1 MSKKEKTKE
10 VKLAEVTETEVV
22 DVLDK
27 SVENEHSESN
37 ICKHSN
43 VFYPLA
49 KPEVPTSVELENI
62 EVKPKYVLD
71 NITNKPKLKVG
82 DKEIELKEVQLAS
95 DYFFNINSFRCS
107 PRHYRFSNHYTESE
121 MKKVEGEPKWYGAEV
136 NGIQFFLTQGSVV
149 DVKRLDN
156 QTGYGGSNT
165 DGRKPCVKVAYST
178 IIADNLSIRG
188 FEENRLFNVG
198 LIGNW
203 VTLDKVSLSDGKVE
217 IENSIDLANVSLSV
231 FSITRTNSLNV
242 AQFNGG
248 RISLSGF
255 NSINIYNS
263 SCYCHDD
270 NSFILD
276 LANKKLINLYI
287 GKTTLSDFKFVN
299 FGYNLCDGLDVNS
312 KIVIDKRIDY
322 GYITG
327 VKPVPFVRVG
337 RSGILV
343 GNQYFTAVEMLGK
356 ISTETLREI
365 TPISPWYPTPTFGS
379 PRGLDPLVERET
391 ADKAYNVAF
400 NAGVKGKVPEHQP
413 DQLVVDIVQTT
424 VDQIRSKVKVFA
436 LIDTLNCGDFEY
448 DDEYPY

>member
-10 VKLAEVTETEVV
+10 VKLAEVIETEVV
-22 DVLDK
+22 DVLDNG
-27 SVENEHSESN
+27 VENEHSESN
-37 ICKHSN
+37 ICKRSN
-43 VFYPLA
+43 VFYPLT
-49 KPEVPTSVELENI
+49 KPEVPTSVELKNI
-62 EVKPKYVLD
+62 EVKPKYILD

-136 NGIQFFLTQGSVV
+136 NGIQFFLTRGSVV

-156 QTGYGGSNT
+156 QTGYGVSNT

-203 VTLDKVSLSDGKVE
+203 VTIDKVSLSDGKVE

-231 FSITRTNSLNV
+231 FSIKRTNSLNV

-270 NSFILD
+270 NSFIID
-276 LANKKLINLYI
+276 LPNKKLINLSI
-287 GKTTLSDFKFVN
+287 GKTTLSDFKFIN
-299 FGYNLCDGLDVNS
+299 FSHNLCEGLDVNS

-322 GYITG
+322 GYIAG
-327 VKPVPFVRVG
+327 LKPVPFVRVG

-379 PRGLDPLVERET
+379 PRGLEPLVERET
-391 ADKAYNVAF
+391 ADKAYHVAF

-436 LIDTLNCGDFEY
+436 LIDTLNSGDFEY

>member
-1 MSKKEKTKE
+1 MSKKEKAKE
-10 VKLAEVTETEVV
+10 VKLTEVTPAKFEDVPENTKQKEVETEPT
-22 DVLDK
+22 
-27 SVENEHSESN
+27 SFEFSEV
-37 ICKHSN
+37 I
-43 VFYPLA
+43 
-49 KPEVPTSVELENI
+49 KPETPPSVELENV
-62 EVKPKYVLD
+62 EVKPKYILD

-82 DKEIELKEVQLAS
+82 DKEIELKEVQLS
-95 DYFFNINSFRCS
+95 TDYFFNITGFRYRPS
-107 PRHYRFSNHYTESE
+107 HYRFSNHYNENE

-136 NGIQFFLTQGSVV
+136 NGIQFFLTQGSIV

-156 QTGYGGSNT
+156 QTAYNDSNT

-178 IIADNLSIRG
+178 IIADNLAIRG

-198 LIGNW
+198 LEGGWISI
-203 VTLDKVSLSDGKVE
+203 DKVTLSDGKVE
-217 IENSIDLANVSLSV
+217 IENSIDLTNVGLNV
-231 FSITRTNSLNV
+231 FSITRANSLNV
-242 AQFNGG
+242 NQFNGS
-248 RISLSGF
+248 RVSLNGF

-263 SCYCHDD
+263 SCYCCNDS
-270 NSFILD
+270 SFILE
-276 LANKKLINLYI
+276 LSNKKMVNLSI

-299 FGYNLCDGLDVNS
+299 FSHNLCEGLDVNS

-327 VKPVPFVRVG
+327 LKPVPFVRVG

-356 ISTETLREI
+356 ISTTTLHEI

-379 PRGLDPLVERET
+379 SRTLDPLVGRDT

-400 NAGVKGKVPEHQP
+400 NAGGKGKVPEHQP
-413 DQLVVDIVQTT
+413 DQIVVDVVQTT

-436 LIDTLNCGDFEY
+436 LIDTLNSGDFEY

>member
-1 MSKKEKTKE
+1 MSKKEKAKE
-10 VKLAEVTETEVV
+10 VKAVEVSATEVDDMSKKTKQKEVETEPT
-22 DVLDK
+22 
-27 SVENEHSESN
+27 SFEFSEV
-37 ICKHSN
+37 I
-43 VFYPLA
+43 
-49 KPEVPTSVELENI
+49 KPETPPSVELENV
-62 EVKPKYVLD
+62 EVKPKYILD

-82 DKEIELKEVQLAS
+82 DKEIELKEVQLS
-95 DYFFNINSFRCS
+95 TDYFFNITGFSYRPS
-107 PRHYRFSNHYTESE
+107 HYRFSNHYNENE

-136 NGIQFFLTQGSVV
+136 NGIQFFLTQGSIV

-156 QTGYGGSNT
+156 QTAYNDSNT

-178 IIADNLSIRG
+178 IIADNLAIRG

-198 LIGNW
+198 LEGGWISI
-203 VTLDKVSLSDGKVE
+203 DKVTLSDGKVE
-217 IENSIDLANVSLSV
+217 IENSIDLTNVVLNV
-231 FSITRTNSLNV
+231 FSITRANSLNV
-242 AQFNGG
+242 NQFNGS
-248 RISLSGF
+248 RVSLNGF

-263 SCYCHDD
+263 SCYCCNDS
-270 NSFILD
+270 SFILE
-276 LANKKLINLYI
+276 LSNKKMVNLSI
-287 GKTTLSDFKFVN
+287 GKTTLSDFKFIN
-299 FGYNLCDGLDVNS
+299 FSHNLCEGLDVNS

-327 VKPVPFVRVG
+327 LKPVPFVRVG

-356 ISTETLREI
+356 ISTTTLHEI

-379 PRGLDPLVERET
+379 SRTLDPLVGRDT

-400 NAGVKGKVPEHQP
+400 NAGGKGKVPEHQP
-413 DQLVVDIVQTT
+413 DQIVVDVVQTT

-436 LIDTLNCGDFEY
+436 LIDTLNPGDVDY

>member
-1 MSKKEKTKE
+1 MSKKEKAKE
-10 VKLAEVTETEVV
+10 VKAVEVSATEVDDMSKKIKQKEVETEPT
-22 DVLDK
+22 
-27 SVENEHSESN
+27 SFEFSEV
-37 ICKHSN
+37 I
-43 VFYPLA
+43 
-49 KPEVPTSVELENI
+49 KPETPPSVELENV
-62 EVKPKYVLD
+62 EVKPKYILD

-82 DKEIELKEVQLAS
+82 DKEIELKEVQLS
-95 DYFFNINSFRCS
+95 TDYFFNITGFRYRPS
-107 PRHYRFSNHYTESE
+107 HYRFSNHYNENE

-136 NGIQFFLTQGSVV
+136 NGIQFFLTQGSIV

-156 QTGYGGSNT
+156 QTAYNDSNT

-178 IIADNLSIRG
+178 IIADNLAIRG

-198 LIGNW
+198 LEGGWISI
-203 VTLDKVSLSDGKVE
+203 DKVTLSDGKVE
-217 IENSIDLANVSLSV
+217 IENSIDLTNVGLNV
-231 FSITRTNSLNV
+231 FSITRANSLNV
-242 AQFNGG
+242 NQFNGS
-248 RISLSGF
+248 RVSLNGF

-263 SCYCHDD
+263 SCYCCNDS
-270 NSFILD
+270 SFILE
-276 LANKKLINLYI
+276 LSNKKMVNLSI

-299 FGYNLCDGLDVNS
+299 FSHNLCEGLDVNS

-327 VKPVPFVRVG
+327 LKPVPFVRVG

-356 ISTETLREI
+356 ISTTTLHEI
-365 TPISPWYPTPTFGS
+365 TPISPWHPTPTFGS
-379 PRGLDPLVERET
+379 SRTLDPLVGRDT

-400 NAGVKGKVPEHQP
+400 NAGGKGKVPEHQP
-413 DQLVVDIVQTT
+413 DQIVVDVVQTT

-436 LIDTLNCGDFEY
+436 LIDTLNPGDVDY

>member
-1 MSKKEKTKE
+1 MSKKEKAKE
-10 VKLAEVTETEVV
+10 VKAVEVSATEVDDMSKKIKQKEVETEPT
-22 DVLDK
+22 
-27 SVENEHSESN
+27 SFEFSEV
-37 ICKHSN
+37 I
-43 VFYPLA
+43 
-49 KPEVPTSVELENI
+49 KPETPPSVELENV
-62 EVKPKYVLD
+62 EVKPKYILD

-82 DKEIELKEVQLAS
+82 DKEIELKEVQLS
-95 DYFFNINSFRCS
+95 TDYFFNITGFRYRPS
-107 PRHYRFSNHYTESE
+107 HYRFSNHYNENE

-136 NGIQFFLTQGSVV
+136 NGIQFFLTQGSIV

-156 QTGYGGSNT
+156 QTAYNDSNT

-178 IIADNLSIRG
+178 IIADNLAIRG

-198 LIGNW
+198 LEGGWISI
-203 VTLDKVSLSDGKVE
+203 DKVTLSDGKVE
-217 IENSIDLANVSLSV
+217 IENSIDLTNVVLNV
-231 FSITRTNSLNV
+231 FSITRANSLNV
-242 AQFNGG
+242 NQFNGS
-248 RISLSGF
+248 RVSLNGF

-263 SCYCHDD
+263 SCYCCNDS
-270 NSFILD
+270 SFILE
-276 LANKKLINLYI
+276 LSNKKMVNLSI

-299 FGYNLCDGLDVNS
+299 FSHNLCEGLDVNS

-327 VKPVPFVRVG
+327 LKPVPFVRVG

-356 ISTETLREI
+356 ISTTTLHEI

-379 PRGLDPLVERET
+379 SRTLDPLVGRDT

-400 NAGVKGKVPEHQP
+400 NAGGKGKVPEHQP
-413 DQLVVDIVQTT
+413 DQLVVDVVQTT

-436 LIDTLNCGDFEY
+436 LIDTLNSGDFEY

>member
-1 MSKKEKTKE
+1 MSKKEKAKE
-10 VKLAEVTETEVV
+10 VKLTEVTPAKFEDVPENTKRKEVETEPT
-22 DVLDK
+22 
-27 SVENEHSESN
+27 SFEFSEV
-37 ICKHSN
+37 I
-43 VFYPLA
+43 
-49 KPEVPTSVELENI
+49 KPETPPSVELENV
-62 EVKPKYVLD
+62 EVKPKYILD

-82 DKEIELKEVQLAS
+82 DKEIELKEVQLSS
-95 DYFFNINSFRCS
+95 DYFFNITGFSYRPS
-107 PRHYRFSNHYTESE
+107 HYRFSNHYNENE

-136 NGIQFFLTQGSVV
+136 NGIQFFLTQGSIV

-156 QTGYGGSNT
+156 QTAYNDSNT

-178 IIADNLSIRG
+178 IIADNLAIRG

-198 LIGNW
+198 LEGGWISI
-203 VTLDKVSLSDGKVE
+203 DKVTLSDGKVE
-217 IENSIDLANVSLSV
+217 IENSIDLTNVSLSV
-231 FSITRTNSLNV
+231 FSITCANSLNV
-242 AQFNGG
+242 NQFNGS
-248 RISLSGF
+248 RVSLNGF

-263 SCYCHDD
+263 SCYCCNDS
-270 NSFILD
+270 SFILE
-276 LANKKLINLYI
+276 LSNKKMVNLSI

-299 FGYNLCDGLDVNS
+299 FSHNLCEGLDVNS

-327 VKPVPFVRVG
+327 LKPVPFVRVG

-356 ISTETLREI
+356 ISTTTLHEI

-379 PRGLDPLVERET
+379 SRTLDPLVGRDT

-400 NAGVKGKVPEHQP
+400 NAGGKGKVPEHQP
-413 DQLVVDIVQTT
+413 DQIVVDVVQTT

-436 LIDTLNCGDFEY
+436 LIDTLNSGDFEY

>member
-1 MSKKEKTKE
+1 MSKKEKVKE
-10 VKLAEVTETEVV
+10 VKLAEVTPAKFEDVSENTKRKEVGTEPTSFE
-22 DVLDK
+22 L
-27 SVENEHSESN
+27 SAL
-37 ICKHSN
+37 I
-43 VFYPLA
+43 
-49 KPEVPTSVELENI
+49 KPETFPSVELENV
-62 EVKPKYVLD
+62 EVKPKYILD

-82 DKEIELKEVQLAS
+82 DKEIELKVVDLS
-95 DYFFNINSFRCS
+95 TDYFFNITGFRYRPS
-107 PRHYRFSNHYTESE
+107 HYRFSNHYNENE

-136 NGIQFFLTQGSVV
+136 NGIQFFLTQGSIV

-156 QTGYGGSNT
+156 QTAYNDSNT

-178 IIADNLSIRG
+178 IIADNLAIRG

-198 LIGNW
+198 LEGGWISI
-203 VTLDKVSLSDGKVE
+203 DKVTLSDGKVE
-217 IENSIDLANVSLSV
+217 IENSIDLTNVVLNV
-231 FSITRTNSLNV
+231 FSITRANSLNV
-242 AQFNGG
+242 NQFNGS
-248 RISLSGF
+248 RVSLNGF

-263 SCYCHDD
+263 SCYCCNDS
-270 NSFILD
+270 SFILE
-276 LANKKLINLYI
+276 LSNKKMVNLSI

-299 FGYNLCDGLDVNS
+299 FSHNLCEGLDVNS

-327 VKPVPFVRVG
+327 LKPVPFVRVG

-356 ISTETLREI
+356 ISTTTLHEI

-379 PRGLDPLVERET
+379 SRTLDPLVGRDT

-400 NAGVKGKVPEHQP
+400 NAGGKGKVPEHQP
-413 DQLVVDIVQTT
+413 DQIVVDVVQTT

-436 LIDTLNCGDFEY
+436 LIDTLNSGDFEY

>member
-1 MSKKEKTKE
+1 MSKKEKAKE
-10 VKLAEVTETEVV
+10 VKAVEVSATEVDDMSKKIKQKEVETEPT
-22 DVLDK
+22 
-27 SVENEHSESN
+27 SFEFSEV
-37 ICKHSN
+37 I
-43 VFYPLA
+43 
-49 KPEVPTSVELENI
+49 KPETPPSVELENV
-62 EVKPKYVLD
+62 EVKPKYILD

-82 DKEIELKEVQLAS
+82 DKEIELKVVDLS
-95 DYFFNINSFRCS
+95 TDYFFNITGFSYRPS
-107 PRHYRFSNHYTESE
+107 HYRFSNHYNENE

-136 NGIQFFLTQGSVV
+136 NGIQFFLTQGSIV

-156 QTGYGGSNT
+156 QTAYNDSNT

-178 IIADNLSIRG
+178 IIADNLAIRG

-198 LIGNW
+198 LEGGWISI
-203 VTLDKVSLSDGKVE
+203 DKVTLSDGKVE
-217 IENSIDLANVSLSV
+217 TENSIDLTNVTLSV
-231 FSITRTNSLNV
+231 FSITCANYLNV
-242 AQFNGG
+242 NQFNGG
-248 RISLSGF
+248 RVSLNGF

-263 SCYCHDD
+263 SCYCHNDS
-270 NSFILD
+270 SFILE
-276 LANKKLINLYI
+276 LSNKKMVNLSI

-299 FGYNLCDGLDVNS
+299 FSHNLCEGLDVNS

-327 VKPVPFVRVG
+327 LKPVPFVRVG

-356 ISTETLREI
+356 ISTASLHEI

-379 PRGLDPLVERET
+379 PRTLDPLVGRDT

-400 NAGVKGKVPEHQP
+400 NAGGKGKVPEHQP
-413 DQLVVDIVQTT
+413 DQIVVDVVQTT

-436 LIDTLNCGDFEY
+436 LIDTLNPGDVDY

>member
-1 MSKKEKTKE
+1 MSKKEKAKE
-10 VKLAEVTETEVV
+10 VKLTEVTPAKFEDVPENTKQKEVETEPTSFAFSA
-22 DVLDK
+22 L
-27 SVENEHSESN
+27 
-37 ICKHSN
+37 I
-43 VFYPLA
+43 
-49 KPEVPTSVELENI
+49 KPETSPSVELENV
-62 EVKPKYVLD
+62 EVKPKYILD

-82 DKEIELKEVQLAS
+82 DKEIELKEVQLS
-95 DYFFNINSFRCS
+95 TDYFFNITGFRYRPS
-107 PRHYRFSNHYTESE
+107 HYRFSNHYNENE

-136 NGIQFFLTQGSVV
+136 NGIQFFLTQGSIV

-156 QTGYGGSNT
+156 QTAYNDSNT

-178 IIADNLSIRG
+178 IIADNLAIRG

-198 LIGNW
+198 LEGGWISI
-203 VTLDKVSLSDGKVE
+203 DKVTLSDGKVE
-217 IENSIDLANVSLSV
+217 IENSIDLTNVGLNV
-231 FSITRTNSLNV
+231 FSITRANSLNV
-242 AQFNGG
+242 NQFNGS
-248 RISLSGF
+248 RVSLNGF

-263 SCYCHDD
+263 SCYCCNDS
-270 NSFILD
+270 SFILE
-276 LANKKLINLYI
+276 LSNKKMVNLSI

-299 FGYNLCDGLDVNS
+299 FSHNLCEGLDVNS

-327 VKPVPFVRVG
+327 LKPVPFVRVG

-343 GNQYFTAVEMLGK
+343 GNQHFTAVEMLGK
-356 ISTETLREI
+356 ISTETLHEI

-379 PRGLDPLVERET
+379 PRALDPLVGRET

-400 NAGVKGKVPEHQP
+400 NGGGKGKVPEHQP
-413 DQLVVDIVQTT
+413 DQIVVDVVQTT

-436 LIDTLNCGDFEY
+436 LIDTLNSGDFEY

>member
-1 MSKKEKTKE
+1 MSKKEKVKE
-10 VKLAEVTETEVV
+10 FKLTEAKAV
-22 DVLDK
+22 DVLEDN
-27 SVENEHSESN
+27 VQNEQEETNTQDSPSTFSALIEPSSPP
-37 ICKHSN
+37 I
-43 VFYPLA
+43 
-49 KPEVPTSVELENI
+49 VELENV
-62 EVKPKYVLD
+62 EVKPKYILD

-82 DKEIELKEVQLAS
+82 DKEIELKVVDIS
-95 DYFFNINSFRCS
+95 TDYFFNITGYRYRPS
-107 PRHYRFSNHYTESE
+107 HYRFSNHYNENE
-121 MKKVEGEPKWYGAEV
+121 MKKVEGHPKWYGAEV

-149 DVKRLDN
+149 EVKRLDN
-156 QTGYGGSNT
+156 QTSYNGSNT

-178 IIADNLSIRG
+178 IIADNLSVRG

-198 LIGNW
+198 LEGGWISF
-203 VTLDKVSLSDGKVE
+203 DKVSLSDGKVD
-217 IENSIDLANVSLSV
+217 IENSIDLTNMDLSV
-231 FSITRTNSLNV
+231 FSITRANSLNV
-242 AQFNGG
+242 NRFNGS
-248 RISLSGF
+248 RVSLDGF

-263 SCYCHDD
+263 SCYCHNDS
-270 NSFILD
+270 SFILE
-276 LANKKLINLYI
+276 LSSKKMVNLSI

-299 FGYNLCDGLDVNS
+299 FSHDLCEGLDVNS

-327 VKPVPFVRVG
+327 LKPVPFVRVG

-356 ISTETLREI
+356 ISTASLHEI

-379 PRGLDPLVERET
+379 PRTLDPLVGRDT

-400 NAGVKGKVPEHQP
+400 NAGAKGKVPEHQP
-413 DQLVVDIVQTT
+413 DQLVVDVVQTT

-436 LIDTLNCGDFEY
+436 LIDTLNPGDFDY

>member
-1 MSKKEKTKE
+1 MSKKEKAKE
-10 VKLAEVTETEVV
+10 VKAVEVSATEVDDMSKKIKQKEVETEPT
-22 DVLDK
+22 
-27 SVENEHSESN
+27 SFEFSEV
-37 ICKHSN
+37 I
-43 VFYPLA
+43 
-49 KPEVPTSVELENI
+49 KPETPPSVELENV
-62 EVKPKYVLD
+62 EVKPKYILD

-82 DKEIELKEVQLAS
+82 DKEIELKVVDLS
-95 DYFFNINSFRCS
+95 TDYFFNITGFSYRPS
-107 PRHYRFSNHYTESE
+107 HYRFSNHYNENE

-136 NGIQFFLTQGSVV
+136 NGIQFFLTQGSIV

-156 QTGYGGSNT
+156 QTAYNDSNT

-178 IIADNLSIRG
+178 IIADNLAIRG

-198 LIGNW
+198 LEGGWISI
-203 VTLDKVSLSDGKVE
+203 DKVTLSDGKVE
-217 IENSIDLANVSLSV
+217 TENSIDLTNVTLSV
-231 FSITRTNSLNV
+231 FSITCANSLNV
-242 AQFNGG
+242 NQFNGG
-248 RISLSGF
+248 RVSLNGF

-263 SCYCHDD
+263 SCYCHNDS
-270 NSFILD
+270 SFILE
-276 LANKKLINLYI
+276 LSNKKMVNLSI

-299 FGYNLCDGLDVNS
+299 YNHNLCEGLDVNS

-327 VKPVPFVRVG
+327 LKPVPFVRVG

-356 ISTETLREI
+356 ISTASLHEI

-379 PRGLDPLVERET
+379 PRTLDPLVGRDT

-400 NAGVKGKVPEHQP
+400 NAGGKGKVPEHQP
-413 DQLVVDIVQTT
+413 DQIVVDVVQTT

-436 LIDTLNCGDFEY
+436 LIDTLNPGDVDY

>member
-1 MSKKEKTKE
+1 MSKKEKAKE
-10 VKLAEVTETEVV
+10 VKLTEVTPAKFEDVPENTKQKEVETEPTSFEFSA
-22 DVLDK
+22 L
-27 SVENEHSESN
+27 
-37 ICKHSN
+37 I
-43 VFYPLA
+43 
-49 KPEVPTSVELENI
+49 KPETSPSVELENV
-62 EVKPKYVLD
+62 EVKPKYILD

-82 DKEIELKEVQLAS
+82 DKEIELKVVDLS
-95 DYFFNINSFRCS
+95 TDYFFNITGFRYRPS
-107 PRHYRFSNHYTESE
+107 HYRFSNHYNENE

-136 NGIQFFLTQGSVV
+136 NGIQFFLTQGSIV

-156 QTGYGGSNT
+156 QTAYNDSNT

-178 IIADNLSIRG
+178 IIADNLAIRG

-198 LIGNW
+198 LEGGWISI
-203 VTLDKVSLSDGKVE
+203 DKVTLSDGKVE
-217 IENSIDLANVSLSV
+217 IENSIDLTNVVLNV
-231 FSITRTNSLNV
+231 FSITRANSLNV
-242 AQFNGG
+242 NQFNGS
-248 RISLSGF
+248 RVSLNGF

-263 SCYCHDD
+263 SCYCCNDS
-270 NSFILD
+270 SFILE
-276 LANKKLINLYI
+276 LSNKKMVNLSI

-299 FGYNLCDGLDVNS
+299 FSHNLCEGLDVNS

-327 VKPVPFVRVG
+327 LKPVPFVRVG

-356 ISTETLREI
+356 ISTTTLHEI

-379 PRGLDPLVERET
+379 SRTLDPLVGRDT

-400 NAGVKGKVPEHQP
+400 NAGGKGKVPEHQP
-413 DQLVVDIVQTT
+413 DQIVVDVVQTT
-424 VDQIRSKVKVFA
+424 VDQIRSKVKGFA
-436 LIDTLNCGDFEY
+436 LIDTLNSGDFEY

>member
-1 MSKKEKTKE
+1 MSKKEKAKE
-10 VKLAEVTETEVV
+10 VKVVEVSATEVDDMSKKIKQKEVETEPT
-22 DVLDK
+22 
-27 SVENEHSESN
+27 SFEFSEV
-37 ICKHSN
+37 I
-43 VFYPLA
+43 
-49 KPEVPTSVELENI
+49 KPETPPSVELENV
-62 EVKPKYVLD
+62 EVKPKYILD

-82 DKEIELKEVQLAS
+82 DKEIELKEVVLS
-95 DYFFNINSFRCS
+95 TDYFFNITGFRYRPS
-107 PRHYRFSNHYTESE
+107 HYRFSNHYNENE

-149 DVKRLDN
+149 EVKRLDN
-156 QTGYGGSNT
+156 QTVYSNSNT

-178 IIADNLSIRG
+178 IIADNLAIRG
-188 FEENRLFNVG
+188 FEENGLFNAG
-198 LIGNW
+198 LIGGYISI
-203 VTLDKVSLSDGKVE
+203 DKVSLSDGKVE
-217 IENSIDLANVSLSV
+217 IENSIDLTNVSLSV
-231 FSITRTNSLNV
+231 FSITCANSLNV
-242 AQFNGG
+242 NQFNGG
-248 RISLSGF
+248 RVSLNGF

-263 SCYCHDD
+263 SCYCHNDS
-270 NSFILD
+270 SFILE
-276 LANKKLINLYI
+276 LSNKKMVNLSI

-299 FGYNLCDGLDVNS
+299 FNHNLCEGLDVNS

-327 VKPVPFVRVG
+327 LKPVPFVRVG

-356 ISTETLREI
+356 ISTATLHEI

-379 PRGLDPLVERET
+379 PRTLDPLVGRET

-400 NAGVKGKVPEHQP
+400 NAGGKGKVPEHQP
-413 DQLVVDIVQTT
+413 DQIVVDVVQTT

-436 LIDTLNCGDFEY
+436 LIDTLNPGDVDY

>member
-1 MSKKEKTKE
+1 MSKKEKAKE
-10 VKLAEVTETEVV
+10 VKAVEVSATEVDDMSKKIKQKEVETEPT
-22 DVLDK
+22 
-27 SVENEHSESN
+27 SFEFSEV
-37 ICKHSN
+37 I
-43 VFYPLA
+43 
-49 KPEVPTSVELENI
+49 KPETPPSVELENV
-62 EVKPKYVLD
+62 EVKPKYILD

-82 DKEIELKEVQLAS
+82 DKEIELKEVQLS
-95 DYFFNINSFRCS
+95 TDYFFNITGFRYRPS
-107 PRHYRFSNHYTESE
+107 HYRFSNHYNENE

-136 NGIQFFLTQGSVV
+136 NGIQFFLTQGSIV

-156 QTGYGGSNT
+156 QTAYNDSNT

-178 IIADNLSIRG
+178 IIADNLAIRG

-198 LIGNW
+198 LEGGWISI
-203 VTLDKVSLSDGKVE
+203 DKVTLSDGKVE
-217 IENSIDLANVSLSV
+217 IENSIDLTNVVLNV
-231 FSITRTNSLNV
+231 FSITRANSLNV
-242 AQFNGG
+242 NQFNGS
-248 RISLSGF
+248 RVSLNGF

-263 SCYCHDD
+263 SCYCCNDS
-270 NSFILD
+270 SFILE
-276 LANKKLINLYI
+276 LSNKKMVNLSI

-299 FGYNLCDGLDVNS
+299 FSHNLCEGLDVNS

-327 VKPVPFVRVG
+327 LKPVPFVRVG

-356 ISTETLREI
+356 ISTTTLHEI

-379 PRGLDPLVERET
+379 SRTLDPLVGRDT

-400 NAGVKGKVPEHQP
+400 NAGGKGKVPEHQP
-413 DQLVVDIVQTT
+413 DQIVVDVVQTT

-436 LIDTLNCGDFEY
+436 LIDTLNSGDFEY

>member
-1 MSKKEKTKE
+1 MSKKEKAKE
-10 VKLAEVTETEVV
+10 VKAVEVSATEVDDMSKKIKQKEVETEPT
-22 DVLDK
+22 
-27 SVENEHSESN
+27 SFEFSEV
-37 ICKHSN
+37 I
-43 VFYPLA
+43 
-49 KPEVPTSVELENI
+49 KPETPPSVELENV
-62 EVKPKYVLD
+62 EVKPKYILD

-82 DKEIELKEVQLAS
+82 DKEIELKVVDLS
-95 DYFFNINSFRCS
+95 TDYFFNITGFSYRPS
-107 PRHYRFSNHYTESE
+107 HYRFSNHYNENE

-136 NGIQFFLTQGSVV
+136 NGIQFFLTQGSIV

-156 QTGYGGSNT
+156 QTAYNDSNT

-178 IIADNLSIRG
+178 IIADNLAIRG

-198 LIGNW
+198 LEGGWISI
-203 VTLDKVSLSDGKVE
+203 DKVTLSDGKVE
-217 IENSIDLANVSLSV
+217 TENSIDLTNVTLSV
-231 FSITRTNSLNV
+231 FSITCANSLNV
-242 AQFNGG
+242 NQFNGG
-248 RISLSGF
+248 RVSLNGF

-263 SCYCHDD
+263 SCYCHNDS
-270 NSFILD
+270 SFILE
-276 LANKKLINLYI
+276 LSNKKMVNLSI

-299 FGYNLCDGLDVNS
+299 FSHNLCEGLDVNS

-327 VKPVPFVRVG
+327 LKPVPFVRVG

-356 ISTETLREI
+356 ISTASLHEI

-379 PRGLDPLVERET
+379 PRTLDPLVGRDT

-400 NAGVKGKVPEHQP
+400 NAGGKGKVPEHQP
-413 DQLVVDIVQTT
+413 DQIVVDVVQTT

-436 LIDTLNCGDFEY
+436 LIDTLNPGDVDY